1 VEEFIQFSQPYR
13 RLRVP
18 VDHGT
23 PRVQKLRA
31 DGRRRPSP
39 EIQPGAFRERGGGW
53 AGFSGVTLGEAPLLE
68 GTKRPRGGR
77 LPFQAPVPSL
87 RRSQPA
93 SQLLSRPGGG
103 SGIVVPG
110 EGVLHLSGQD
120 LQGIGAGLPEAVQM

>member
-1 VEEFIQFSQPYR
+1 MEEFIQVSQPHR

-18 VDHGT
+18 VDHGA

-39 EIQPGAFRERGGGW
+39 EIQPGAFPER
-53 AGFSGVTLGEAPLLE
+53 
-68 GTKRPRGGR
+68 
-77 LPFQAPVPSL
+77 
-87 RRSQPA
+87 
-93 SQLLSRPGGG
+93 GG

-120 LQGIGAGLPEAVQM
+120 LQGIGAGLLEAVQM